1 MAEVQS
7 MEQATCRRLELRK
20 LCPPMA
26 PRREGPRNT
35 NSQRV
40 LTEPFCVY
48 TKRATGNRRG
58 NRERPGLLIL
68 KTMSPYVAQASL
80 KIAFLLSLL

>member
-35 NSQRV
+35 VNGCSQNLSVYIRRELLV
-40 LTEPFCVY
+40 TEGV
-48 TKRATGNRRG
+48 T
-58 NRERPGLLIL
+58 ERDLGF
-68 KTMSPYVAQASL
+68 S
-80 KIAFLLSLL
+80 F